1 MAFISPS
8 SFYFKIEVYIKA
20 NDQYFFFWP
29 FFKTMKRWNRLTAC
43 RKSIK
48 IINFLICL
56 TANPP
61 GAIICLKR
69 TCTDDSFPYFLRK
82 KKSKARQI
90 NCLRV
95 CIDEH
100 FLFFLSSCRTTIIF
114 YNNTALSQTDWLM
127 TGIPHPLLIRE
138 LTMSPCS
145 YRYVSFL
152 NNKNCTRI
160 IQVELKTTLR

>member
-1 MAFISPS
+1 MISIFSFDHS
-8 SFYFKIEVYIKA
+8 S
-20 NDQYFFFWP
+20 
-29 FFKTMKRWNRLTAC
+29 KRWNRLTAC

-69 TCTDDSFPYFLRK
+69 TCTDDSFLYFLRK

-95 CIDEH
+95 CVDEH

-127 TGIPHPLLIRE
+127 TGMSHPLLIKGADNE
-138 LTMSPCS
+138 PLLLSVCVFP
-145 YRYVSFL
+145 
-152 NNKNCTRI
+152 
-160 IQVELKTTLR
+160 Q